1 MRRLRMTYQLL
12 NCGRA
17 QARKRKRRPMEPLKA
32 KATRAG
38 KEIISVDFVG
48 FLISCLKTNLK
59 S

>member
-1 MRRLRMTYQLL
+1 MTYQLL